1 MHEYIFDIYRQWRNK
16 DNKNFFSKLL
26 KLLLATI
33 IILFLL
39 TMGIFGS
46 LSLLIFSEY
55 IGNWIILPAMGIYVL
70 CCLIANAYGKRFTTK
85 QSKKRYQNYIGYCQ
99 SLKTVLIDN
108 LKQIEQDES
117 YLTNIKTAIDDKI
130 ADMQKQYDKI
140 FMSINNFQQ
149 ILIIPIT
156 IALITGITGKDI
168 PIEQIISISVVLALS
183 TLILY
188 LAIWGIASLL
198 GLIIKDE
205 INEYKQFSSD
215 IAAVMDIK
223 SSKSTENKK

>member
-1 MHEYIFDIYRQWRNK
+1 MHEYIFDIYRQWRNM
-16 DNKNFFSKLL
+16 DNKNILSQLL
-26 KLLLATI
+26 KLLIATI

-39 TMGIFGS
+39 TIGIFGS
-46 LSLLIFSEY
+46 LALLIFSEY
-55 IGNWIILPAMGIYVL
+55 IGNWIILPAIGIYVL

-85 QSKKRYQNYIGYCQ
+85 RSEKRYQNYIEYCQ
-99 SLKTVLIDN
+99 NLKIILIEN
-108 LKQIEQDES
+108 LKQIDQDES
-117 YLTNIKTAIDDKI
+117 YLKSIKTAIDNKI
-130 ADMQKQYDKI
+130 ADVQKQYDKI
-140 FMSINNFQQ
+140 FASINNFQQ